1 MSPLRMFRRK
11 KTRESVKQKPQNQAP
26 SSSGRLMLALEPRYL
41 YDAAGLATGL
51 DIVAPAEDHYVP
63 PVDDGHSDWQ
73 DISDELA
80 LLKDFTPP
88 AVTSPEELVFIDPGV
103 EDVQTL
109 LAGISSEA
117 EIVFLEPDR
126 DGVLQ
131 VSEILSK
138 YSGIEAIHI
147 LSHGEA
153 GSFSLGGTELSSD
166 TISEY
171 ASHLQSWAASLT
183 ENADILIYSCNVA
196 ANEAGVA
203 FVAELSALTGADVAA
218 SEDLTGSAAEG
229 GDWEL
234 EV

>member
-88 AVTSPEELVFIDPGV
+88 AVTSPEELVFI
-103 EDVQTL
+103 
-109 LAGISSEA
+109 
-117 EIVFLEPDR
+117 
-126 DGVLQ
+126 
-131 VSEILSK
+131 
-138 YSGIEAIHI
+138 
-147 LSHGEA
+147 
-153 GSFSLGGTELSSD
+153 
-166 TISEY
+166 
-171 ASHLQSWAASLT
+171 
-183 ENADILIYSCNVA
+183 
-196 ANEAGVA
+196 
-203 FVAELSALTGADVAA
+203 
-218 SEDLTGSAAEG
+218 
-229 GDWEL
+229 
-234 EV
+234 